1 MAYHMY
7 MGKMLCPVAP
17 SKLQL
22 KIENKNKTMTLID
35 EGEINILKQAGL
47 TDVSFDM
54 LLPNVEYPF
63 ATYKSGFK
71 TANYFLEELEK
82 MKTEKK
88 PFQFIVT
95 RLFPNGKMLF
105 DTNMKVS
112 LESYDIK
119 EDAKQGFDVVVS
131 VKLKQYKEFG
141 TKICNVVFENKVSV
155 ETTRPAE
162 NSPAPSTNKTYT
174 VQKGD
179 CLWNIAKKYYGDG
192 SKYTIIAEANKDKI
206 KNPNLIYTGQVLII
220 PSATSAKNQ
229 TATTTKSLSNNGGAL
244 RGQLQIKD

>member
-1 MAYHMY
+1 MAYHFY
-7 MGKMLCPVAP
+7 MGKMLCPIAP

-22 KIENKNKTMTLID
+22 KIANNNKTVTLIN
-35 EGEINILKQAGL
+35 EGEVNILKQAGL
-47 TDVSFDM
+47 TDVSFEL
-54 LLPNVEYPF
+54 LLPNVKYPF

-71 TANYFLEELEK
+71 NAKYFLDELEK
-82 MKTEKK
+82 MKVDNK

-112 LESYDIK
+112 LESYEIK

-141 TKICNVVFENKVSV
+141 TKTCNVTFVSSKPTVSV
-155 ETTRPAE
+155 QNTRTAT
-162 NSPAPSTNKTYT
+162 SAPSKGTYT

-179 CLWNIAKKYYGDG
+179 CLWNIAKKYYGKG
-192 SKYTIIAEANKDKI
+192 SKYTAIYDANKDIIEKTAKKYGRQSSSNGHWI
-206 KNPNLIYTGQVLII
+206 YPGTVLNIPN
-220 PSATSAKNQ
+220 A
-229 TATTTKSLSNNGGAL
+229 
-244 RGQLQIKD
+244 